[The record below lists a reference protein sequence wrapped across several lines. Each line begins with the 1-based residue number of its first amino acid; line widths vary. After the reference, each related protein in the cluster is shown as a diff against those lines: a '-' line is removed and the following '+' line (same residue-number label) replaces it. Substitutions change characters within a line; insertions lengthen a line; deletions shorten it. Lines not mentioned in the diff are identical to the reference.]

1 MKGDVESVALSVS
14 SATAIRKYPSTRSL
28 RLPVLTPLRRSHDQV
43 ATSALVITRLVPL
56 LVLNSL
62 TLQLA
67 KRDDFAE
74 NVSLDF
80 KFQSQCSTSTE
91 MKYYDSVLDLIG
103 HTPLIKLERLN
114 KGVKPLVLAKMEN
127 LNPGFSVKDRIGVS
141 MIEAAERE
149 GILKPG
155 GTIVEATSGN
165 TGIGLAIAAA
175 VKGYKCIFVMTDKAS
190 VEKSR
195 YLKALGADVVITPV
209 SAKPG
214 TPDHYVST
222 ARRIAAE
229 TPNSFYPDQYS
240 HPANPEAHYQTTGPE
255 LWEQTEGN
263 ITHFVSG
270 IGTGGTISGT
280 GKFLKEKNPNIK
292 VIGADPFGS
301 IYKTYKDTGKIPET
315 TPYLVEGIGQEVL
328 PANAHMQYVDEV
340 LNVSDHDSFET
351 ARQLGRV
358 EGIFCGGSTGT
369 NCAAALRVARDLDEN
384 ATVVFIVCDTGEHY
398 LSKFHSDEWMK
409 EKRLLEPQ
417 KITAGLICET
427 KGAHSP
433 KDLVVVAPTERVAA
447 ALAKMNEMGLTQ
459 IPVLEDGKSV
469 GSLRE
474 NHLLS
479 KVFNDR
485 DLLEAPVSKVMDKG
499 FPIVGVDDDVNQV
512 TRKLRIHP
520 AVLIEEYGR
529 ITGIITRHDMLDT
542 SDGDGN

>member
-1 MKGDVESVALSVS
+1 M
-14 SATAIRKYPSTRSL
+14 
-28 RLPVLTPLRRSHDQV
+28 
-43 ATSALVITRLVPL
+43 
-56 LVLNSL
+56 N
-62 TLQLA
+62 
-67 KRDDFAE
+67 
-74 NVSLDF
+74 
-80 KFQSQCSTSTE
+80 
-91 MKYYDSVLDLIG
+91 YYDNVLGLIG
-103 HTPLIKLERLN
+103 RTPLIKLNRLN
-114 KGVKPLVLAKMEN
+114 KGLKPLILAKMEN

-141 MIEAAERE
+141 MIEAAECE

-190 VEKSR
+190 AEKSR
-195 YLKALGADVVITPV
+195 YLKALGADVVICPV

-214 TPDHYVST
+214 TRDHYVAT
-222 ARRIAAE
+222 ARRIASE

-240 HPANPEAHYQTTGPE
+240 HPANPEAHYRTTGPE
-255 LWEQTEGN
+255 IWEQTEGKL
-263 ITHFVSG
+263 THFVCG

-280 GKFLKEKNPNIK
+280 ARFLKERNPNIR

-301 IYKTYKDTGKIPET
+301 IYKTYKETGEVPET

-340 LNVSDHDSFET
+340 MNVTDRESFEMS
-351 ARQLGRV
+351 RQLGRV
-358 EGIFCGGSTGT
+358 EGIFCGGSSGT
-369 NCAAALRVARDLDEN
+369 NCAAALRIARELDEQSL
-384 ATVVFIVCDTGEHY
+384 VVFIIADTGEHY
-398 LSKFHSDEWMK
+398 LTKHHSDEWMK

-417 KITAGLICET
+417 RITAGLINDT

-433 KDLVVVAPTERVAA
+433 KTLVSVAPDERVAD

-459 IPVLEDGKSV
+459 VPVLEDGKSV

-479 KVFNDR
+479 KVFRDR
-485 DLLEAPVSKVMDKG
+485 DLLEAAVSEVMDAS
-499 FPIVGVDDDVNQV
+499 FPTVDVDDDVNQV
-512 TRKLRIHP
+512 TRKLRSNP
-520 AVLIEEYGR
+520 AVLVEEYGR

-542 SDGDGN
+542 SA